1 MVDHF
6 FKWIYKYEKIQR
18 NHIWFGYF
26 HQSFKKINVF
36 IVSVN
41 VGSQSSCSCLL
52 SNFYSFMMKISTDR
66 QGSYILLK
74 VLLTKHLHNKLITW
88 PLSSHFLSQ
97 DLAIYEMLV
106 LWCSSWLST
115 TFSFFKAKH
124 QIGADTNIRILVL
137 ILYYI
142 FCVSYWTIFWSN
154 NPPWRLHCYVS
165 LVSIK
170 EVKCFMRSSH
180 CL

>member
-74 VLLTKHLHNKLITW
+74 VLLAKHLHNKLIIW
-88 PLSSHFLSQ
+88 PLSSNFLSQ

-106 LWCSSWLST
+106 LWCSPCLST
-115 TFSFFKAKH
+115 TFSPFLKAKH
-124 QIGADTNIRILVL
+124 QIGGDTNFGILVL
-137 ILYYI
+137 IMYI
-142 FCVSYWTIFWSN
+142 FCVSNWNI
-154 NPPWRLHCYVS
+154 L
-165 LVSIK
+165 
-170 EVKCFMRSSH
+170 
-180 CL
+180 